1 MKRFTTF
8 LATLSVVLLA
18 GLGVQAQEAS
28 ELPQNAEVGK
38 CYAQCKTPDVY
49 EDVSEKVLVKEASK
63 KIVSIPAEYKT
74 VVDTIWTQEPSK
86 RIVTIPAKYRTVT
99 EQVMIKPA
107 TQKWVEGKAD
117 PNCLSADPR
126 DCRVLCLVEVPAQY
140 RTVTKRVV
148 VEDAKTEV
156 VDIPG
161 KYNIVRRKVLAK
173 PARTEEIEI
182 PAEYKEISTRKLVKV
197 GGLTKWVEVVCDKDI
212 DRNLIL
218 EVQQALKAKGFDPGP
233 LDGVMGPQ
241 TREALQ
247 RFQEENNLPVG
258 NMNKETMRAL
268 GIDGY

>member
-1 MKRFTTF
+1 MKRFTITS
-8 LATLSVVLLA
+8 LLILLLLGVVN
-18 GLGVQAQEAS
+18 VQAQEAS

-49 EDVSEKVLVKEASK
+49 EDVSERILIKEASK
-63 KIVSIPAEYKT
+63 KIVGIPAEYRN
-74 VVDTIWTQEPSK
+74 VVDTIWVEEPSK
-86 RIVTIPAKYRTVT
+86 RIITIPAQYKTVT

-148 VEDAKTEV
+148 VEEARTEV
-156 VDIPG
+156 VDVPG

-182 PAEYKEISTRKLVKV
+182 PAEYKEIETRKLVKV

-212 DRNLIL
+212 NRNLIL
-218 EVQQALKAKGFDPGP
+218 EVQKALKDKGYDPGP
-233 LDGVMGPQ
+233 LDGVMGAQ
-241 TREALQ
+241 TRAALK

-268 GIDGY
+268 GIEE

>member
-1 MKRFTTF
+1 MKRFTIFKIIGFLFLGTF
-8 LATLSVVLLA
+8 SIM
-18 GLGVQAQEAS
+18 AQDAS

-49 EDVSEKVLVKEASK
+49 EDVTEKVLTKEASK

-74 VVDTIWTQEPSK
+74 VVDTIWVQEPSK
-86 RIVTIPAKYRTVT
+86 KIITIPAKYKTVT
-99 EQVMIKPA
+99 EQVMVKPA

-148 VEDAKTEV
+148 VEEAKTEV
-156 VDIPG
+156 VDVPG
-161 KYNIVRRKVLAK
+161 KYNIVRRKVLAQA
-173 PARTEEIEI
+173 ARTEEVEI
-182 PAEYKEISTRKLVKV
+182 PAEYKELSTRKLVKV
-197 GGLTKWVEVVCDKDI
+197 GGLTKWVEVVCKENI
-212 DRNLIL
+212 NSNLIL
-218 EVQQALKAKGFDPGP
+218 QVQQALKSKGYDPGP
-233 LDGVMGPQ
+233 VDGVMGNR
-241 TREALQ
+241 TREALR

-258 NMNKETMRAL
+258 NMNKETMKAL